1 MPWKKLPT
9 VLLLDLRRK
18 NIWVPPEVQMRIMW
32 YKERMEMEEMKEA
45 VMEEVKDFEDAVSF
59 FNCFL

>member
-45 VMEEVKDFEDAVSF
+45 VMEEVKQRT
-59 FNCFL
+59 